1 MSLLTNDAKMPSL
14 RDKLEAKA
22 AEEVKAQEEAAKKV
36 KSKKLGKV
44 KVEPRKVKK

>member
-22 AEEVKAQEEAAKKV
+22 AEEVKAQEEAAKLER
-36 KSKKLGKV
+36 KLK
-44 KVEPRKVKK
+44 